1 MDNELGEMR
10 RPKDSALLN
19 VAMNRGAYDVSLTT
33 QYLSKQL
40 LTYEDGAEI
49 ETAMD
54 NFGPSAFTDSA
65 TFIHS
70 IRASYTKEDFTLY
83 GGVNNLTDESP
94 FITERAYPVSPVG
107 RYLYLGATI
116 SL

>member
-1 MDNELGEMR
+1 
-10 RPKDSALLN
+10 
-19 VAMNRGAYDVSLTT
+19 
-33 QYLSKQL
+33 L

-49 ETAMD
+49 ETAMA
-54 NFGPSAFTDSA
+54 NFGPTAFTDSQ

-70 IRASYTKEDFTLY
+70 IRGSFTTDGFSVY
-83 GGVNNLTDESP
+83 GGINNLTDESP

-107 RYLYLGATI
+107 RYFYIGTTF